1 MPVRE
6 RAVNPLPRL
15 VVRSLPM
22 STSLNHLEP
31 VPWAI
36 GFGHGAADGAYA
48 MLKERITTGA
58 YRGGERLS
66 IDALRGELGV
76 SKQPIMEALRR
87 LSAEGLVTI
96 VPQVGCRVA
105 TIIHADVID
114 FFAIMGAVEG
124 AAAAMAAVRRTD
136 AQLADLAEVSQR
148 IGALVDVS
156 DPRRRADRYLVL
168 NRRFHSLIHQMS
180 GTAIVEQI
188 GRGFYDRADFFINGT
203 ANRSPM
209 EGVVAERHADHE
221 RIRAAVER
229 GDADA
234 AAVEARS
241 HILGTVALIEAALS
255 LESAESA

>member
-76 SKQPIMEALRR
+76 
-87 LSAEGLVTI
+87 
-96 VPQVGCRVA
+96 
-105 TIIHADVID
+105 
-114 FFAIMGAVEG
+114 AIMGAVEG